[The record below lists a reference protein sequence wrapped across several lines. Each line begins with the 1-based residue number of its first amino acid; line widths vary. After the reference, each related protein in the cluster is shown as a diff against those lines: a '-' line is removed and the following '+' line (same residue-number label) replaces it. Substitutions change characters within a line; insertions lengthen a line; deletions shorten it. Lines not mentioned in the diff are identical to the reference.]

1 MPCGINGILTG
12 TLAGAVPPFARPPVY
27 GLVYSLDNTTAERD
41 DTTEEHDVELEEYDE
56 IIRNLVQIAAHQNT
70 INEDLRAFNR
80 QQGEINA
87 RLTAA
92 IERLDMTL
100 EAIKDILRRGNGR

>member
-1 MPCGINGILTG
+1 MEPQE
-12 TLAGAVPPFARPPVY
+12 V
-27 GLVYSLDNTTAERD
+27 
-41 DTTEEHDVELEEYDE
+41 DE
-56 IIRNLVQIAAHQNT
+56 IIRNLVRIAAHQDT

-92 IERLDMTL
+92 IERLDVTL